1 MSANVVVVGAGY
13 AGTGTVKSFEDEIDE
28 GEAELTWISEHDY
41 HLVLHETHRV
51 IRNPEVESKVAIPV
65 DEIKSPSTNFI
76 RDRVTNVNTDERTL
90 ELQDGDP
97 VDYDYL
103 LLAVGSST
111 AFFGIDGLEEHA
123 LTLKSLDDAREIHEA
138 VRTAGEEAT
147 QSEPA
152 QVLVGGAG
160 LSGIQIAGEIAGY
173 RDDTRAP
180 IDIKLIEGLDEIF
193 PGNDPEVQGALRKRL
208 LDRDIEIFT
217 GDFISEVTDEL
228 VHLGEDESMP
238 YDVLVWAGGITG
250 RETVANSDL
259 DKDERSKRVHAES
272 DFQTSNDRVF
282 AIGDTALIDQG
293 DDEQAP
299 PTAEAAWTAAEVAGE
314 NLVRALRGAPLKSW
328 QHKDKGTAIS
338 VGEDAVVHDVIGIP
352 VNTFGGVA
360 ARTLKKAIAARWI
373 AEVSS
378 TKRAISAWSDM

>member
-13 AGTGTVKSFEDEIDE
+13 AGTGAVKSFEDEIDE

-76 RDRVTNVNTDERTL
+76 RDRVTDIDTDGQTL
-90 ELQDGDP
+90 ELQDGEA

-138 VRTAGEEAT
+138 IRTAGEAAT

-173 RDDTRAP
+173 RDDTHTP

-208 LDRDIEIFT
+208 LNRDIEILT
-217 GDFISEVTDEL
+217 GDFISEVDDES
-228 VHLGEDESMP
+228 VYLGEESMP

-259 DKDERSKRVHAES
+259 EKDERSHRVHAES
-272 DFQTSNDRVF
+272 NFQTSDDRVF

-293 DDEQAP
+293 NDEQAP

-338 VGEDAVVHDVIGIP
+338 VGEDAVAHDVMGVPI
-352 VNTFGGVA
+352 NTFGGIA
-360 ARTLKKAIAARWI
+360 AKTLKKGIAARWI

-378 TKRAISAWSDM
+378 TKRAISAWGDM

>member
-1 MSANVVVVGAGY
+1 MSASVVVVGAGY
-13 AGTGTVKSFEDEIDE
+13 AGAGTVKAFEEEIEE

-51 IRNPEVESKVAIPV
+51 IRHPEVESKVAIPV
-65 DEIKSPSTNFI
+65 DEIKSPSTDFI
-76 RDRVTNVNTDERTL
+76 RDRVTEINTDDRTL
-90 ELQDGDP
+90 ELQDGEA

-103 LLAVGSST
+103 LVAVGSST
-111 AFFGIDGLEEHA
+111 AFFGIDGLEEHS

-138 VRTAGEEAT
+138 IRAAGEEAT

-173 RDDTRAP
+173 RDDTHAP
-180 IDIKLIEGLDEIF
+180 MDIKLIEGLDEIF
-193 PGNDPEVQGALRKRL
+193 PGNDPEVQGALKKRL
-208 LDRDIEIFT
+208 LDRDIEILT
-217 GDFISEVTDEL
+217 GDFISEVDDES
-228 VHLGEDESMP
+228 VYLGEESMP

-250 RETVANSDL
+250 RDPAANSDL
-259 DKDERSKRVHAES
+259 EKDERSNRLHTES
-272 DFQTSNDRVF
+272 NFQTSDDRVF

-293 DDEQAP
+293 NDEQAP

-328 QHKDKGTAIS
+328 KHKDKGTAIS
-338 VGEDAVVHDVIGIP
+338 IGEDAVAHDVMGVPI
-352 VNTFGGVA
+352 NTFGGIA
-360 ARTLKKAIAARWI
+360 AKTLKKAIAARWI

-378 TKRAISAWSDM
+378 TQRALSAWSDM

>member
-51 IRNPEVESKVAIPV
+51 IRNPAVESKVAIPV

-76 RDRVTNVNTDERTL
+76 RDRVTDIDTDERRL
-90 ELQDGDP
+90 ELRDGEP

-103 LLAVGSST
+103 LMAVGSST

-138 VRTAGEEAT
+138 IRAAGEEAT

-173 RDDTRAP
+173 RDDTHAP

-193 PGNDPEVQGALRKRL
+193 PGNDPEVQGALKKRL

-217 GDFISEVTDEL
+217 GDFISEVDDDS
-228 VHLGEDESMP
+228 VYLGEESMP

-250 RETVANSDL
+250 REPAANSDL
-259 DKDERSKRVHAES
+259 AKDERSNRLHAES
-272 DFQTSNDRVF
+272 NFQTSDDRVF

-293 DDEQAP
+293 SDEQAP

-338 VGEDAVVHDVIGIP
+338 VGEDAIAHDVMGIP
-352 VNTFGGVA
+352 INTFGGIA
-360 ARTLKKAIAARWI
+360 AKTLKKAIAARWI

-378 TKRAISAWSDM
+378 TQRAISAWSDM

>member
-13 AGTGTVKSFEDEIDE
+13 AGAGAVKSFEDEIDE

-51 IRNPEVESKVAIPV
+51 IRHPEVESKVAIPV

-76 RDRVTNVNTDERTL
+76 RDRVTEIDTDDRTL
-90 ELQDGDP
+90 ELQDGEA

-103 LLAVGSST
+103 LVAVGSST
-111 AFFGIDGLEEHA
+111 AFFGIDGLEEHS

-138 VRTAGEEAT
+138 IRTAGEEAT

-173 RDDTRAP
+173 RDDSHAP
-180 IDIKLIEGLDEIF
+180 MDIKLIEGLDEIF
-193 PGNDPEVQGALRKRL
+193 PGNDPEVQGALKKRL
-208 LDRDIEIFT
+208 LDRDIEILT
-217 GDFISEVTDEL
+217 GDFISEVDDES
-228 VHLGEDESMP
+228 VYLGEESMP

-250 RETVANSDL
+250 REPAANSDL
-259 DKDERSKRVHAES
+259 EKDERSNRLHTES
-272 DFQTSNDRVF
+272 NFQTSDDRVF

-293 DDEQAP
+293 NDEQAP

-338 VGEDAVVHDVIGIP
+338 IGEDAVAHDVMGVPI
-352 VNTFGGVA
+352 NTFGGIA
-360 ARTLKKAIAARWI
+360 ANTLKKAIAARWI

-378 TKRAISAWSDM
+378 TQRALSAWSDM

>member
-1 MSANVVVVGAGY
+1 MSASVVVVGAGY
-13 AGTGTVKSFEDEIDE
+13 AGAGTVKAFEEEIEE

-51 IRNPEVESKVAIPV
+51 IRHPEVESKVAIPV

-76 RDRVTNVNTDERTL
+76 RDRVTEIDTDDRTL
-90 ELQDGDP
+90 ELQDGEA

-103 LLAVGSST
+103 LVAVGSST

-138 VRTAGEEAT
+138 IRAAGEEAT

-173 RDDTRAP
+173 RDDTHAP
-180 IDIKLIEGLDEIF
+180 MDIKLIEGLDEIF
-193 PGNDPEVQGALRKRL
+193 PGNDPEVQGALKKRL
-208 LDRDIEIFT
+208 LDRDIEILT
-217 GDFISEVTDEL
+217 GDFISEVDDES
-228 VHLGEDESMP
+228 VYLGEESMP

-250 RETVANSDL
+250 RDPAANSDL
-259 DKDERSKRVHAES
+259 EKDERSNRLHTES
-272 DFQTSNDRVF
+272 NFQTSDDRVF

-293 DDEQAP
+293 NDEQAP

-328 QHKDKGTAIS
+328 KHKDKGTAIS
-338 VGEDAVVHDVIGIP
+338 IGEDAVAHDVMGVPI
-352 VNTFGGVA
+352 NTFGGIA
-360 ARTLKKAIAARWI
+360 AKTLKKAIAARWI

-378 TKRAISAWSDM
+378 TQRALSAWSDM